1 MSQHITQHSTRRS
14 GTTRTGGAGIGLLVV
29 LIGVV
34 LGMWLL
40 FGKTGPGGSSYMGN
54 MSETKKD
61 AEDLGLT
68 LQARQVA
75 MMVAQQEMA
84 RGKYPESIAEIE
96 DFDPSTLVD
105 QWDQPFTMTLVREGR
120 SVKAI
125 ELRSPGYDQVLGN
138 EDDVVHVERLPL

>member
-1 MSQHITQHSTRRS
+1 MNHQRIGRTA
-14 GTTRTGGAGIGLLVV
+14 RTGGAGIGLLVI

-40 FGKTGPGGSSYMGN
+40 FGKTGPGGSSYMGK
-54 MSETKKD
+54 MSETKQD
-61 AEDLGLT
+61 AEDLGIT
-68 LQARQVA
+68 MQARQVA
-75 MMVAQQEMA
+75 LMVVQQELA
-84 RGKYPESIAEIE
+84 SGTYPESLDEIE
-96 DFDPSTLVD
+96 DYDASTLVD

-138 EDDVVHVERLPL
+138 EDDVVHIERLPL